1 MNTRVASALV
11 ATVVALSAC
20 GVDTSNVADN
30 VSTTESSFVVST
42 TEAVLVNENPAE
54 NLAALHYGMLGWH
67 SPLVVLEFT
76 EVLDRD
82 DRDTEV
88 GFTFLEFSW
97 LVPTATDDE
106 LSAIED
112 LEQGSMLLN
121 DENYEAFVDAL
132 PFTALAVVL
141 PDGTLGPF
149 AKRGDE
155 PGSIDAIGTGVGAT
169 RLGFYAV
176 DAFVNPLSPFPR
188 VDHNSCAGVRYY
200 EQHLDPRPASEEAT
214 ILAYFELLGDKPIH
228 EHQIEPDEHL
238 AEQLAESVDMVDP
251 VTGQSVYAD
260 VNDVYNQL
268 ADGVDP
274 SDIEFRQVVNVATTY
289 ENRGE
294 NEVLVWVS
302 TSGEYLAYSSTGSGH
317 YINDE
322 GERVDVT
329 SNLIELRA
337 PSDGSD
343 VALYVRP
350 GDSDYTCLHS
360 LEGASPT
367 IVVPFDDIAG
377 SRRAHINID
386 ERDYVPLVIDDVVTT
401 IE

>member
-1 MNTRVASALV
+1 
-11 ATVVALSAC
+11 
-20 GVDTSNVADN
+20 
-30 VSTTESSFVVST
+30 
-42 TEAVLVNENPAE
+42 
-54 NLAALHYGMLGWH
+54 MLGWH
-67 SPLVVLEFT
+67 SPLVLLEFT

-88 GFTFLEFSW
+88 AFTFMEFAW

-106 LSAIED
+106 LSAIEN
-112 LEQGSMLLN
+112 LAQGSILLN
-121 DENYEAFVDAL
+121 EEDYEAFVGAL
-132 PFTALAVVL
+132 PFTALVLVL

-155 PGSIDAIGTGVGAT
+155 EGSVDAIGTGAGAT
-169 RLGFYAV
+169 SLGYYAV
-176 DAFVNPLSPFPR
+176 AAFANPISPFPR
-188 VDHNSCAGVRYY
+188 VDDKSCAGVRYY
-200 EQHLDPRPASEEAT
+200 EQYLDPRPVSEEAT
-214 ILAYFELLGDKPIH
+214 ILAYLELLGDKPVH
-228 EHQIEPDEHL
+228 EHQVEPDELL
-238 AEQLAESVDMVDP
+238 AEQLAESVTMVDP

-289 ENRGE
+289 ENPGE

-302 TSGEYLAYSSTGSGH
+302 ISGEYLGYSSPGSGY

-322 GERVDVT
+322 GERVDVR

-337 PSDGSD
+337 PADGSD

-350 GDSDYTCLHS
+350 GDSDYTCLDS
-360 LEGASPT
+360 LEGAGPA

-377 SRRAHINID
+377 SGRAHINID
-386 ERDYVPLVIDDVVTT
+386 ERDYAPLVIDDAITT